1 MKKIFFLAI
10 VAATAIACSKSED
23 VYTPAEEISFMPV
36 SRIESKAAV
45 EGTEFTANQNF
56 YVFANT
62 LTSDSQN
69 NKKYFENILF
79 VPLSGSTVDNPNV
92 GGDNPLQVYHGSPTQ
107 YWPNV
112 TALKFAGVT
121 ASGNVNITVN
131 GVTPAMSDDFNSM
144 TLETYKQPSPT
155 IGDANN
161 DLMYFFDDNSG
172 TGYVKGTTAQVI
184 PVMKH
189 ACSWLTFNIQTVDE
203 LVNDTDDTKSYW
215 KNFVVTNV
223 SLKGLYES
231 GKVTLTPN
239 NVPNWDFTE
248 MTASSSVDVLNSEK
262 KVKTTSSEFANF
274 AKNTIVIPQD
284 PTELYVSYKYKTPAG
299 VEIEET
305 KEIDLTDYTVSWA
318 AGKHYVYNLTVTAE
332 EIKIAPAS
340 TDWVT
345 IPSTEDI

>member
-1 MKKIFFLAI
+1 M
-10 VAATAIACSKSED
+10 ACSKTED

-79 VPLSGSTVDNPNV
+79 EPLSGSTVDNPNV
-92 GGDNPLQVYHGSPTQ
+92 AGENPLQVYHGNPTQ

-121 ASGNVNITVN
+121 ASGNVNDGIVPEMAVDFASMILTDYVQ
-131 GVTPAMSDDFNSM
+131 PA
-144 TLETYKQPSPT
+144 PT
-155 IGDANN
+155 IDGAKN
-161 DLMYFFDDNSG
+161 DLMYFFDDNNG
-172 TGYVKGTTAQVI
+172 VGYAKGTTAQVI
-184 PVMKH
+184 PMMQH
-189 ACSWLTFNIQTVDE
+189 ACAWLTFNVQTVAE
-203 LVNDTDDTKSYW
+203 LVNDSDDAKSYW
-215 KNFVVTNV
+215 KEFVVTNV
-223 SLKGLYES
+223 SLKELYET
-231 GKVTLTPN
+231 GKVTFSPN
-239 NVPNWDFTE
+239 NVPNWNFTGK
-248 MTASSSVDVLNSEK
+248 TATSSVDVLNSAK
-262 KVKTTSSEFANF
+262 KVKTTSSEFANV
-274 AKNTIVIPQD
+274 AKNTIVIPQV
-284 PTELYVSYKYKTPAG
+284 PTELHVSYKYKTPAG

-345 IPSTEDI
+345 VPSTEDI